1 MKLSTS
7 VRRQNT
13 LFADAN
19 TAYRTVGLSIA
30 AVLFVGASTAS
41 ARDVQ
46 WQVSVAL
53 PTPIPAVAVVGNVA
67 PQAFP
72 VYTPAPAPVYVAPPA
87 YVAPPVVQPPVAP
100 ALPKIEQIQA
110 QQQSRIQWASN
121 AGLLTPHEYNR
132 LQQTQQHIEEQ
143 RRWAYSDGWLTYEEQ
158 RNIVSLQNDAVAGI
172 EEAIN
177 NGRTAHQ
184 YRYNNGYGY
193 GYGNGNGYSY
203 SNNNAGFAM
212 PPVLTVWDLLPF
224 DNFYN
229 RDRNHGHGHGNNNGQ
244 GQGRRGHEAPNNF
257 KR

>member
-1 MKLSTS
+1 MKPSTS
-7 VRRQNT
+7 ARRQNT
-13 LFADAN
+13 LFAHAN
-19 TAYRTVGLSIA
+19 TAHRAVGLSIA

-72 VYTPAPAPVYVAPPA
+72 VYTPAPAPVYIPAPVYVAPPA
-87 YVAPPVVQPPVAP
+87 PAVQQPVAP
-100 ALPKIEQIQA
+100 ALPNIEQIQA

-121 AGLLTPHEYNR
+121 AGLLTPHEYSR
-132 LQQTQQHIEEQ
+132 LQQTQQYIEEQ

-193 GYGNGNGYSY
+193 GNGY
-203 SNNNAGFAM
+203 SNNNGYGYRSSNVGFAM

-229 RDRNHGHGHGNNNGQ
+229 RDRNHGRGHGNGQ
-244 GQGRRGHEAPNNF
+244 GHRGHEAPNNF